1 MERNFTIVISG
12 YYGFGNSGDEA
23 VLHAILQSLRE
34 QADAAGIR
42 IRPVVLSIDPSAT
55 ERMHG
60 VRAVHR
66 MKLGDMFRALKES
79 DGLVS
84 GGGSLLQDLTGIRTI
99 PYYLGVIKLA
109 QWLGKPTF
117 IYAQGMGPIRNRMYY
132 PMIRGV
138 FRRCAYISMRDEES
152 VQLLRDIGL
161 RDMRIDVAADPVM
174 GLRLPAAEGAAE
186 GKGPGDAGAAIAESA
201 AERPYSGPAGYS
213 VSIDEPL
220 IGVAAREWHDERRDL
235 NQLAEA
241 LRLVLE
247 RRPNARLRFLPFHP
261 PKDEAAARYI
271 MHRLGESYAHR
282 ISMCPGSDDPK
293 RMFDEVGRCSLLIGM
308 RLHSLIYAASLRIP
322 MVGISYDPKIDYFLR
337 RLQMPVAGSTLHIEP
352 EHLAAQALQLLD
364 ERDQWIAA
372 KSPLIEELQKKS
384 QIPAQHICQYLRN
397 RG

>member
-1 MERNFTIVISG
+1 MEREFTIVISG

-34 QADAAGIR
+34 QADAVGIR

-66 MKLGDMFRALKES
+66 MKLRDMFRVLKES

-84 GGGSLLQDLTGIRTI
+84 GGGSLLQDLTGMRTI

-174 GLRLPAAEGAAE
+174 GLRLPAAD
-186 GKGPGDAGAAIAESA
+186 DAGALSAGAADRSA
-201 AERPYSGPAGYS
+201 AGGGPAECGGAADS
-213 VSIDEPL
+213 PL
-220 IGVAAREWHDERRDL
+220 IGVAAREWHHERRDL
-235 NQLAEA
+235 NQLADA
-241 LRLVLE
+241 LRLVME

-271 MHRLGESYAHR
+271 MKRLGDEFAER
-282 ISMCPGSDDPK
+282 VSMCPGSDDPK

-308 RLHSLIYAASLRIP
+308 RLHSLIYAAALRIP

-352 EHLAAQALQLLD
+352 DHLAAQALQLLD